1 MSRCLRQISNWEL
14 LVGVLLVEQI
24 SRASWINLS
33 FNSNGENWLASDFCS
48 ARLVFNLGASVMA

>member
-1 MSRCLRQISNWEL
+1 VPAADLHWEL